1 MYTLTWDGGHGPRGC
16 QEAAKY
22 SEGCSWPHSRERRI
36 RSECV
41 SWPCWPP
48 AARWGV
54 GGESSFCSSFP
65 LHWIR
70 AQLVLVFF
78 NFHAGICL
86 EKMWTRKSERN
97 QGLERREM
105 PLYTVQ
111 WSQKE
116 RENTTFKDIKRK
128 NTIVKNITREDN
140 YDYKAKIRHLNI

>member
-1 MYTLTWDGGHGPRGC
+1 MADTGP
-16 QEAAKY
+16 EAARRLL
-22 SEGCSWPHSRERRI
+22 STVRAAAGRILERGGGIGQHASVDHDDPPLLGEGW
-36 RSECV
+36 
-41 SWPCWPP
+41 
-48 AARWGV
+48 
-54 GGESSFCSSFP
+54 GESSFCSSFP

-111 WSQKE
+111 
-116 RENTTFKDIKRK
+116 
-128 NTIVKNITREDN
+128 
-140 YDYKAKIRHLNI
+140 